1 MLGDDVLLSFMVPT
15 NAFKIRVKTTMI
27 TVAHLEEYLS
37 LRCSALLRMLRTSTV
52 SNCKAVWSMQTHHY
66 QHTKHDQSSHHSND
80 HSVDLMDR
88 VDYKVTACQIKS
100 GSQFIMIIY
109 NRLKSI
115 LPFHGMIDG
124 YRRHPP
130 SYDTAF

>member
-37 LRCSALLRMLRTSTV
+37 LRCSALLRMLRTSIV
-52 SNCKAVWSMQTHHY
+52 SNCNAVWSMQTHHY
-66 QHTKHDQSSHHSND
+66 QHTKHDQPSHHSND

-88 VDYKVTACQIKS
+88 VDYKVTACQIKP
-100 GSQFIMIIY
+100 GSQSIMIIY
-109 NRLKSI
+109 NYFKTQFCS
-115 LPFHGMIDG
+115 HGMIDRC
-124 YRRHPP
+124 RRHPP